1 MIDENE
7 NFFEEDF
14 LNPFLSDEFIAEQ
27 KRLHQKMDE
36 HLKKHYNYE
45 HDEEEVRRLLSEP
58 SEEDDLWFGLCNIGP
73 VRIMVHEYTPGV
85 LKRKA

>member
-1 MIDENE
+1 MTDNNE
-7 NFFEEDF
+7 HSFEDDFF
-14 LNPFLSDEFIAEQ
+14 NQFLSDEFLAEQ
-27 KRLHQKMDE
+27 QRLHQQLDE

-45 HDEEEVRRLLSEP
+45 HDEEEVRRLLANTDEDEP
-58 SEEDDLWFGLCNIGP
+58 WSSLCTIGP